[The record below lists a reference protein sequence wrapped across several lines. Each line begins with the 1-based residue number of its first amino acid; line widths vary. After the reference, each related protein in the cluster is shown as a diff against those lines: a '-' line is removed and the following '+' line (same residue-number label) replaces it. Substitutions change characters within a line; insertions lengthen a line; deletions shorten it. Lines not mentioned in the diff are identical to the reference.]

1 MKQSSRITTTPK
13 IHSLEVNENPGKEI
27 LTFRQ
32 AKCNIILCYCI
43 YRGNEITASQQK
55 GTKLLAGCI
64 PQLHMASTGVYIII
78 LYIVYYC
85 NIYYYI
91 LWYLSFNDIIKEKTR

>member
-1 MKQSSRITTTPK
+1 MR
-13 IHSLEVNENPGKEI
+13 
-27 LTFRQ
+27 
-32 AKCNIILCYCI
+32 
-43 YRGNEITASQQK
+43 SQPARK
-55 GTKLLAGCI
+55 GTESLAGCI

-91 LWYLSFNDIIKEKTR
+91 LWYLSFNDIIKEKNEVTKWLLSELNSV